1 MNAKKIVNIINFV
14 RAEDPRV
21 EQSILYGTFQKQVD
35 LCRSYPMP
43 YTFLMQYGACER
55 VRSGGVRLLRRVEE
69 NRRIRQ
75 GYHISA
81 FEFYQSPHTR
91 NACAFCGELV

>member
-43 YTFLMQYGACER
+43 YTFLMQYDAFVKPEY
-55 VRSGGVRLLRRVEE
+55 VRLLTEKKGSE
-69 NRRIRQ
+69 YGNW
-75 GYHISA
+75 GM
-81 FEFYQSPHTR
+81 
-91 NACAFCGELV
+91 G